1 MTSDAVS
8 AMVASQM
15 DLDVEPDDFIAQCI
29 PL

>member
-1 MTSDAVS
+1 MTSDAAS
-8 AMVASQM
+8 ALMASQL